1 MTTAA
6 RRRRWPW
13 ILLAML
19 VALPLAGFVA
29 LRVFVNPEALRP
41 RLVAAVEEATGR
53 RFTLGEIGL
62 GLSLR
67 PTLTLTD
74 IALANPAGAS
84 RAQMLTAR
92 RAEVQLALVP
102 LLSRTIDVLRLEIEA
117 PDILVEL
124 DANGRSN
131 WTFGPEA
138 APPEPPPL
146 PGQAAPATPG
156 ERLAVAIGAL
166 RLTDARL
173 TWRDGRSGATET
185 LAIPRLDAA
194 APLAGPTTARGT
206 LRTRGQELAFQATT
220 GPLLAAGGAA
230 PWPFEV
236 TLGVAGGEVRA
247 RGSVAGRAW
256 TLEAQGSVPDL
267 AAFAALLPDRP
278 LPALK
283 EVAFAAKLA
292 GEGAGLSSAETIS
305 LRIGRSD
312 LGALRPG
319 LVLARL
325 DLSAPRLDAPVTL
338 RAEATQGA
346 AAIRVTGETGTPQQL
361 AGQAPG
367 PLPVNLA
374 IGAAGAETTL
384 RGSVADPRALTG
396 LDLAFAA
403 TVPDLAALSPL
414 AGQALPPLRDLRAAF
429 RLSERGAAFAE
440 GARLRD
446 IRIAAPQMEA
456 TGELTLTTAPR
467 PAIAGTLAVAKL
479 DLDALRGAMPAPAAG
494 APAPAAPAPA
504 APAAPAAP
512 DGRVIPDI
520 ELPFAALRGV
530 DADLRLT
537 IASLTAGGATWQAI
551 SAPVKL
557 EGGRGGIAPLA
568 ITTPGGPLTAEI
580 AADAGASS
588 LRIAAR
594 APAMDMPALQRALG
608 QPVRVS
614 GRGELDLDLAGSGAR
629 LRGWAGSLSGHLG
642 FAMVEATVEPA
653 LTGPVITAL
662 RQRVPILPALPQRLP
677 VDCVAIRA
685 ELAEGQ
691 ARIGTLLVDAP
702 AAKVAGGG
710 AINLRDETLALRLLH
725 DVRAAGQSIRVAATL
740 GGTLGSPAYG
750 GVQAQNLGEVIGGLG
765 SRLGGTAGE
774 LLGALGQGARPE
786 PLPECGPSLAAARG
800 GRAGPAPAARAA
812 EPAEAPAAA
821 PAPAPSAPRP
831 RPPQPADLLRGLF
844 GR

>member
-1 MTTAA
+1 MTTAP

-13 ILLAML
+13 ILLAIL

-41 RLVAAVEEATGR
+41 RLVAAVEQATGR
-53 RFTLGEIGL
+53 QFTLGEIGL

-67 PTLTLTD
+67 PTLALTD

-84 RAQMLTAR
+84 REQMLTAR
-92 RAEVQLALVP
+92 RAEVQLALIP
-102 LLSRTIDVLRLEIEA
+102 LLSRKIDVIRLEIEA
-117 PDILVEL
+117 PDILVEV
-124 DANGRSN
+124 DADGRSN
-131 WTFGPEA
+131 WTFGAEA
-138 APPEPPPL
+138 APAEPPPL
-146 PGQAAPATPG
+146 PGQTAPATPG
-156 ERLAVAIGAL
+156 ERLAVAVGAL
-166 RLTDARL
+166 RLTDARI
-173 TWRDGRSGATET
+173 TWRDARSGTTEA
-185 LAIPRLDAA
+185 LEIPRLDAA
-194 APLAGPTTARGT
+194 APLEGPTTARGT
-206 LRTRGQELAFQATT
+206 LRARGQELAIQAST
-220 GPLLAAGGAA
+220 GPLLAAGGAT

-236 TLGVAGGEVRA
+236 TLGVGGGEVSA
-247 RGSVAGRAW
+247 KGSLAGRAW
-256 TLEAQGSVPDL
+256 TLEAQGRVPDL
-267 AAFAALLPDRP
+267 AAFAALLPGAP
-278 LPALK
+278 LPPLK
-283 EVAFAAKLA
+283 EIAFAAKLA
-292 GEGAGLSSAETIS
+292 GNEAGLSSAETIS

-319 LVLARL
+319 LVLASL
-325 DLSAPRLDAPVTL
+325 ELAAPRLDAPVTL
-338 RAEATQGA
+338 RAEATQGD

-374 IGAAGAETTL
+374 IAAAGAETTL
-384 RGSVADPRALTG
+384 LGAIADPRALTG
-396 LDLAFAA
+396 VDLAFAA
-403 TVPDLAALSPL
+403 TVPDLAALSPI
-414 AGQALPPLRDLRAAF
+414 AGQALPPLRDLRAGF
-429 RLSERGAAFAE
+429 RLSERGAGFSE

-446 IRIAAPQMEA
+446 IAIAAPQVEA
-456 TGELTLTTAPR
+456 AGELTLGTTPR

-479 DLDALRGAMPAPAAG
+479 DLDALRGAMPAPAPG
-494 APAPAAPAPA
+494 APAPAATT
-504 APAAPAAP
+504 APAAP

-551 SAPVKL
+551 SAPVTFS
-557 EGGRGGIAPLA
+557 GGRGGIAPLA

-580 AADAGASS
+580 AADARDSS
-588 LRIAAR
+588 LRVAAR
-594 APAMDMPALQRALG
+594 APAMDMPALQQALG

-614 GRGELDLDLAGSGAR
+614 GRGELDLDLAGAGAR
-629 LRGWAGSLSGHLG
+629 LRGWAGSLSGHVG
-642 FAMVEATVEPA
+642 VAMVDATVEPA
-653 LTGPVITAL
+653 LTGPVIAAL

-677 VDCVAIRA
+677 VECVAIRA

-702 AAKVAGGG
+702 AAKVAGSGTV
-710 AINLRDETLALRLLH
+710 NLRDETLALRLLH
-725 DVRAAGQSIRVAATL
+725 DVRAAGQSIRVAANL
-740 GGTLGSPAYG
+740 GGTLANPAYG
-750 GVQAQNLGEVIGGLG
+750 GVQAQNLGEIIGGLG

-774 LLGALGQGARPE
+774 LLGGLAQGSRPE
-786 PLPECGPSLAAARG
+786 PLPDCATSLAAARG
-800 GRAGPAPAARAA
+800 GRAGPAPATRAA

-831 RPPQPADLLRGLF
+831 RQPQPADLLRGLF